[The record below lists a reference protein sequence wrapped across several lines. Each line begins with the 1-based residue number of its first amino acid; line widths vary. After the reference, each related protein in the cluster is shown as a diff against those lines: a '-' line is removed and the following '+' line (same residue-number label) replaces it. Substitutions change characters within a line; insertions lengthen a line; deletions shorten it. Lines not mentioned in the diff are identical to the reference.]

1 MAPFFLFKRNSPFAC
16 PLAAQLPA
24 VKVIRPLPALGG
36 PHGRRPWWGR
46 NVWGDSS
53 TAEDLPRRGGL
64 SAPGGRRSHGRGVR
78 PGGKV
83 TRRGRGEALGGR
95 DRGQPLRGAAT
106 PRQRG
111 RGAGAEGTWRAGQT
125 AEPGRGIPGVRGGSR
140 GGVCGGSRLQGN
152 PRAAAGLTSAP
163 APSAH
168 ATSARRLLP
177 PARAAHAPS
186 PGSAAGR
193 WGDATGRGYKRWGRG

>member
-140 GGVCGGSRLQGN
+140 GGVCVGV
-152 PRAAAGLTSAP
+152 
-163 APSAH
+163 
-168 ATSARRLLP
+168 
-177 PARAAHAPS
+177 PS
-186 PGSAAGR
+186 PGQPPRRRRPYLRSGTLRARHFRPTPPTAVARCACAFAWQRCGEVGR
-193 WGDATGRGYKRWGRG
+193 CNGAWL